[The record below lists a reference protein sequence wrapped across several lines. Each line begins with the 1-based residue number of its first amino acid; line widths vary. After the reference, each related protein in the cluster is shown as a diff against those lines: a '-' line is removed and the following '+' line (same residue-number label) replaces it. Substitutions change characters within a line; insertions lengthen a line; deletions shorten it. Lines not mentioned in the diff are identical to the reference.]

1 MKVILLR
8 DVARIGKRFEIKD
21 VPDGFAQNKLIP
33 AKDAEPATPANV
45 KRVMEKHKSDVRA
58 KDLEH
63 STAKAIAAACVAE
76 PLTIAME
83 ANDQGHLFQAVHS
96 SDVVKAATLRHLA
109 IPEASLR
116 MTAPVKSLGEH
127 TIILHTAQEDF
138 TLPLTVI
145 AKKK

>member
-33 AKDAEPATPANV
+33 ARDAEPATPANV

-63 STAKAIAAACVAE
+63 STAKAIATACAAE
-76 PLTIAME
+76 PLTIVME
-83 ANDQGHLFQAVHS
+83 ANDQGHLFQAVHA
-96 SDVVKAATLRHLA
+96 SDVVKAAALRQLA

-116 MTAPVKSLGEH
+116 LASPVKSLGEH
-127 TIILHTAQEDF
+127 TVVLHTAEADF
-138 TLPLTVI
+138 TLPITVI